1 MTKICTTSTILPF
14 QAFRPPLPGGGLER
28 HVEIIASLDHFYH
41 SEKFRGINETLR
53 REVLIQ
59 PTAREARK
67 FALSNKDKQRD
78 DWGKVRGR
86 VMCCG
91 FWMQAIEH
99 PRLVAALSAG
109 EYRFGGV
116 HPYWAPRRG
125 GDGAF
130 GKFVE
135 YLEPRLATPT
145 RVFVCGVGAPL
156 SPFRFESK
164 MQLLFSRKRPDEII
178 ISDGQG
184 LDAIAEQ
191 WAAKLYVAVRRRHP
205 LKRLSRITDARI
217 EAALTGATHAVIFG
231 APKNPDVIRLVA
243 LARKAKVV
251 TRVIEGASEPTE
263 TPSSGSVLSMSK
275 ARDAGV
281 VARSPG
287 RVG

>member
-1 MTKICTTSTILPF
+1 MPF
-14 QAFRPPLPGGGLER
+14 QAFRPPLPGGGLEH

-41 SEKFRGINETLR
+41 SERFRGVNEILR
-53 REVLIQ
+53 REVLMQ

-78 DWGKVRGR
+78 DWVKVRGR

-99 PRLVAALSAG
+99 PTLPAALNAG

-130 GKFVE
+130 RKFVE
-135 YLEPRLATPT
+135 YMEPRLAAPT

-156 SPFRFESK
+156 PPFRFESK

-184 LDAIAEQ
+184 LDAVAEQ
-191 WAAKLYVAVRRRHP
+191 WAAKLYMAIRRRPP
-205 LKRLSRITDARI
+205 LKRLSRITDSRI

-243 LARKAKVV
+243 LARNAKAV
-251 TRVIEGASEPTE
+251 TRVIEGASETAE

-275 ARDAGV
+275 ARAAGMV
-281 VARSPG
+281 VRSSG
-287 RVG
+287 KVA